1 MSTQELIEK
10 VKSLSAEE
18 QASVIQFIDYL
29 ERRHATAS
37 TPFLQAAQEFMTE
50 HPELLR
56 RLSQ

>member
-18 QASVIQFIDYL
+18 QASVMEFIDNI
-29 ERRHATAS
+29 ERRHARAS
-37 TPFLQAAQEFMTE
+37 TPFLEAAEQFITE